1 MSAAYD
7 SGLPVGAGHNRTVR
21 PILVVAALFAVTTV
35 AGCGRSDEP
44 VTRPPEAFC
53 EAAIDLEEGLE
64 NVADIDETRKRA
76 RELIPLVRRLAEAA
90 PPEIEADARTFLDAL
105 EAVRDDP
112 DNPDLRDDPDVQEA
126 VDRVNR
132 FATDGCELVE
142 REGGGGSPF

>member
-1 MSAAYD
+1 
-7 SGLPVGAGHNRTVR
+7 VR

-35 AGCGRSDEP
+35 AGCGRGDEP
-44 VTRPPEAFC
+44 VTRPPDAFC
-53 EAAIDLEEGLE
+53 EAAIDLEDGLE
-64 NVADIDETRKRA
+64 NLVGINEQVR
-76 RELIPLVRRLAEAA
+76 LVRRLVETA

-132 FATDGCELVE
+132 FATNGCELVE